1 MERSPFAM
9 TESPR
14 TLSPLAKLAID
25 LGPLVLF
32 FVVNGRSGIMTAT
45 AVFMVAITAA
55 LAITY
60 AIERRLAPMPL
71 VTGVFVL
78 TFGGLTLA
86 LDNELFIKVKPTIV
100 NLLFAGILITG
111 LVMGRPL
118 MKFLFQDAFHLTD
131 EGWRKLTIR
140 WTAFFV
146 FLAVLNEVIWRNFS
160 TDFWVAFKVWGNI
173 PITLIFGLAQIPLL
187 TRYHPEA
194 KESEN
199 AAR

>member
-1 MERSPFAM
+1 M